1 MDKRASVIQDI
12 VRREESV
19 FGYQLNIDNF
29 KLGIELI
36 SKHHSRVQ
44 HMMEFRK
51 TLERLLSENIIEQ
64 DKEKLMLQ
72 VARIQ
77 LEEIDRVRE
86 D

>member
-29 KLGIELI
+29 KIGIDLI
-36 SKHHSRVQ
+36 EKTQSHLP
-44 HMMEFRK
+44 HMVEFSK
-51 TLERLLSENIIEQ
+51 TLKKLLIDNQQEQ